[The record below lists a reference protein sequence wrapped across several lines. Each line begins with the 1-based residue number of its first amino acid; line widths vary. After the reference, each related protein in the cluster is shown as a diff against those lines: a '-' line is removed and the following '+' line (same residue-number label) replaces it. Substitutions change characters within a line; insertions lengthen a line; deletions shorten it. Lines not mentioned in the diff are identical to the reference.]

1 MDVKILDIYNLP
13 RPLSNIIINHV
24 GINQNWIVVKI
35 IPFKIHVFHKETLK
49 EIWKFPFDPIDIC
62 QDFLY
67 NSIDSSSST
76 PAESISFLV
85 LTKDG
90 SIWRIQS
97 NVQRN
102 KRFVQ
107 K

>member
-1 MDVKILDIYNLP
+1 MDTQVLSIYNLP
-13 RPLSNIIINHV
+13 RPLINVIIKHI
-24 GINQNWIVVKI
+24 GINQDWVVVKI
-35 IPFKIHVFHKETLK
+35 IPFKIHVFHKETLR
-49 EIWKFPFDPIDIC
+49 EIWKFSSDPIDIC

-67 NSIDSSSST
+67 NSSAKSSVNM
-76 PAESISFLV
+76 SFLV

-102 KRFVQ
+102 KRFVLE
-107 K
+107 

>member
-67 NSIDSSSST
+67 NSSSAKSSIN
-76 PAESISFLV
+76 ISFLV
-85 LTKDG
+85 LIKDG
-90 SIWRIQS
+90 SMWRIQS

-102 KRFVQ
+102 KRFVPT
-107 K
+107 